1 MISPKIRPQALRDL
15 TTNFTKFQKGKGLDS
30 YESGKVFIDELEK
43 LAKASDERI
52 RFEQNRAISRLPE
65 LGIEE
70 TVNTI
75 FRPKSAANINIL
87 KETLKDRP
95 DVFNAVQQASMQKLL
110 SKSIDFNGQGKITDI
125 FKHQNLKTALDSYGD
140 ETLEAMFGKEL
151 AKDLR
156 TFQKEIDILTLGE
169 AGRGS
174 GGAGGLVAAGI
185 AASIIF
191 NPLSALPIV
200 TGLAIAR
207 ALFSNRFFVK
217 ILTSTEQGA
226 ITQGLKI
233 FNNTLRQFGLRFIDG
248 EIQPVSAE
256 AQRQLEGGLQ
266 QIKSEAGI
274 TDEDL
279 QIQSDEGV
287 NLLEESIRRITAP
300 LKTSELALPEV
311 QPTQGPTDPLSPER
325 LAFAEQVAGR
335 PVV

>member
-1 MISPKIRPQALRDL
+1 M
-15 TTNFTKFQKGKGLDS
+15 
-30 YESGKVFIDELEK
+30 
-43 LAKASDERI
+43 
-52 RFEQNRAISRLPE
+52 
-65 LGIEE
+65 
-70 TVNTI
+70 
-75 FRPKSAANINIL
+75 
-87 KETLKDRP
+87 
-95 DVFNAVQQASMQKLL
+95 
-110 SKSIDFNGQGKITDI
+110 
-125 FKHQNLKTALDSYGD
+125 
-140 ETLEAMFGKEL
+140 
-151 AKDLR
+151 
-156 TFQKEIDILTLGE
+156 
-169 AGRGS
+169 
-174 GGAGGLVAAGI
+174 
-185 AASIIF
+185 
-191 NPLSALPIV
+191 
-200 TGLAIAR
+200 AIAR

-256 AQRQLEGGLQ
+256 AQRQLESGLQ

-311 QPTQGPTDPLSPER
+311 QPTQGPIDPLSPER